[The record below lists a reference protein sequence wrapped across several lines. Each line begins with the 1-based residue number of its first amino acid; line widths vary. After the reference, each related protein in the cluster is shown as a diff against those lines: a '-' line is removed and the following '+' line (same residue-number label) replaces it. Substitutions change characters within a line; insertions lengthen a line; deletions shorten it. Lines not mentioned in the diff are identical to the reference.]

1 MALDT
6 TVGGSSSDSYVTVAE
21 LDEYLVA
28 AYGEENTNVNT
39 FLELEETAKEHRLK
53 LAALALNTYPYRGVK
68 ASFNQR
74 LEFPRW
80 WRTDDEYDFIMDDE
94 EYILNYSDIEE
105 NAPTVPTEVKYA
117 QMETAY
123 QVVNHM
129 LSLDPL
135 AFPEKEIKAFEIGGS
150 LALEFFGNQGTSS
163 MSKASISSQDIIYVY
178 LGKWYKRITG
188 GVV

>member
-6 TVGGSSSDSYVTVAE
+6 TVGGSSSESYVTVAD
-21 LDEYLVA
+21 LDTYLESV
-28 AYGEENTNVNT
+28 YGDTAST
-39 FLELEETAKEHRLK
+39 FLDLEAVGKEHRLK
-53 LAALALNTYPYRGVK
+53 LAALTLNSFPYRGVK
-68 ASFNQR
+68 ASRNQR

-80 WRTDDEYDFIMDDE
+80 WRTDDEYYFIMDDE
-94 EYILNYSDIEE
+94 DYILDYDDIEE
-105 NAPTVPTEVKYA
+105 SAPTIPAEVGYA
-117 QMETAY
+117 QMEVSY

-135 AFPEKEIKAFEIGGS
+135 AFPEKEIKAFGLGGS
-150 LALEFFGNQGTSS
+150 LELEFFNRQGATS
-163 MSKASISSQDIIYVY
+163 MSKATISSLDIIYAY